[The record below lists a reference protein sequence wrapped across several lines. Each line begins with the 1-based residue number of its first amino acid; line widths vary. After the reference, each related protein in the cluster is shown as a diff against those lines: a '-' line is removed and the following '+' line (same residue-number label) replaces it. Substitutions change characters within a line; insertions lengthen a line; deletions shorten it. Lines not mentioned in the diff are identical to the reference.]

1 MWWRASLCVSSDN
14 KGWELVEQARK
25 ESDKVVEEMAD
36 SIYFSSPEA
45 RASYVKPTTAETK
58 WIAEMTEAV
67 MANER

>member
-1 MWWRASLCVSSDN
+1 LCVSTDN

-25 ESDKVVEEMAD
+25 EGDKVVEEMAD

-58 WIAEMTEAV
+58 
-67 MANER
+67 